1 MAQLAC
7 AWVKSKQ
14 DPFYDS
20 ETYRSQG
27 GDGTVH
33 WYYDRVSKQARTH
46 LCAASVFYTCLHSK
60 AGSLATDN
68 FADISCKMPTAS
80 KRTWRRLRGRSCCG
94 RSCLRRLSRGLGA
107 SGSWRK
113 RARRSSSQSDH
124 AGEWDGYGLLIS
136 SLSELR

>member
-33 WYYDRVSKQARTH
+33 WYYDRVSKHARTH
-46 LCAASVFYTCLHSK
+46 LCAASVFCTCLHSK

-68 FADISCKMPTAS
+68 FADISCNAHWQQEDLEASAREELLREELLEEIEQRVGGLRELEEAS
-80 KRTWRRLRGRSCCG
+80 KEEQLT
-94 RSCLRRLSRGLGA
+94 
-107 SGSWRK
+107 K
-113 RARRSSSQSDH
+113 
-124 AGEWDGYGLLIS
+124 
-136 SLSELR
+136 